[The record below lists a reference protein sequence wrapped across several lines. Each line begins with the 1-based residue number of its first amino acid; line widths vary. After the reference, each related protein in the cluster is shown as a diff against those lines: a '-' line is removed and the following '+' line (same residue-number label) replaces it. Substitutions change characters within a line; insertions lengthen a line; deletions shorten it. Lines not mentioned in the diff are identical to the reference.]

1 MNKIIQ
7 FISGLTAVVLLTAG
21 QAAAFTHFSENEFKT
36 AESLDPG
43 LTQTGIDFTIGDHY
57 KSYYPEIRYG
67 MGAMMEVGLK
77 FGATA
82 VDTGPEDKLGA
93 LIGADLKYQ
102 LVKETEGVPIDL
114 AVDLSLN
121 NTIVDSKNASE
132 LTFATIMSKSFP
144 LTDRGYKF
152 VPYGGLAM
160 SALYGSLIPN
170 DDTYM
175 NVFAGFQWKLSQK
188 FMVLLELKAGDQMTG
203 GAGIRFE
210 Y

>member
-1 MNKIIQ
+1 MKN
-7 FISGLTAVVLLTAG
+7 VLLVLAVLIAVSSIFTG
-21 QAAAFTHFSENEFKT
+21 QAAAFTHYTENEFKT

-43 LTQTGIDFTIGDHY
+43 LTQTGINFTIGDHY

-67 MGAMMEVGLK
+67 LGAMMEFGLK

-82 VDTGPEDKLGA
+82 ASMAGEDKLGA

-102 LVKETEGVPIDL
+102 LVKETEGVPVDL

-121 NTIVDSKNASE
+121 NTIIESKNASE
-132 LTFATIMSKSFP
+132 ITFATIVSKSIP

-152 VPYGGLAM
+152 IPYGGLAM
-160 SALYGSLIPN
+160 SAQYGSLPPA
-170 DDTYM
+170 DDTYVNM
-175 NVFAGFQWKLSQK
+175 IVGFQWKLSQK
-188 FMVLLELKAGDQMTG
+188 FMILFEVKAGDRTTG